1 MKHLDQ
7 KAPVDSFTRT
17 IALAVAC
24 AAGLSACGGGDIS
37 QLKAQTINAN
47 PSFTIGQ
54 VFDHRN
60 ACDSVS
66 WKERTDDRDRKVIEY
81 RCTFKV
87 DKSFYEKS
95 QIAEIDRLNK
105 AVAQEQTG
113 YKEDLAQRA
122 KTLDDRQKQEAQMQ
136 SQLDQQSAAANPNAL
151 FLSQQIDRMKQDTAT
166 FASEYQ
172 QKKANEAQAL
182 AKMQSDGQ
190 ASIAKMKANGLVV
203 SGTETFQWA
212 VNDSGN
218 TLIYAGFDIQ
228 TDNGRASH
236 QVYSDTVVD
245 RAIDAMIRNDAV
257 DLPTYAAKVFV
268 F

>member
-1 MKHLDQ
+1 MKHPVH
-7 KAPVDSFTRT
+7 KAQLGSFARKITLA
-17 IALAVAC
+17 IACTAS
-24 AAGLSACGGGDIS
+24 LSACGGGDIS
-37 QLKAQTINAN
+37 QLKDQTVNAN

-60 ACDSVS
+60 ACESVS
-66 WKERTDDRDRKVIEY
+66 WKERTDDRDRKVVEY

-95 QIAEIDRLNK
+95 QTAEIDRLNK
-105 AVAQEQTG
+105 AAAQEQAG
-113 YKEDLAQRA
+113 YEEDLIQRA
-122 KTLDDRQKQEAQMQ
+122 KTLDDRQEQEAQMQ

-151 FLSQQIDRMKQDTAT
+151 FLSHQIDRMKQDTAT
-166 FASEYQ
+166 FANEYQ

-182 AKMQSDGQ
+182 AKMQSDSQ

-212 VNDSGN
+212 VNDGGD
-218 TLIYAGFDIQ
+218 TLIYAGLDVQ
-228 TDNGRASH
+228 TDNGRTSH
-236 QVYSDTVVD
+236 QVYSGTLID
-245 RAIDAMIRNDAV
+245 RAIDAMMRNDAV